1 MGMALIA
8 QPLAGNVPDPA
19 LTVRPDNPGLLY
31 SGRIEPVVNTQVTL
45 GWSGARVRLRF
56 TGTSVAMRMTDDT
69 RENHVVV
76 RIDGARTAK
85 IRLDA
90 ADGFYPL
97 ASGLVPGE
105 HTVEVVRVTEA
116 MIGQAHFLG
125 FVLDKT
131 GTVLPWGPQ
140 PDRRILFVG
149 DSITCGYGV
158 EVDDANLPF
167 SPTTENFCDS
177 YTGLTV
183 EALKADYLVVSRS
196 GIGMVRNYDGPRD
209 GSPDAMPAIY
219 PRLFFQAEQPQW
231 DAARFVPQ
239 VICINLGTNDFSTTG
254 VNQDKFF
261 ATYREF
267 AAGLLTQYPH
277 AKLVLIQ
284 GPMNNSVE
292 LRAALDRIETSLAE
306 KFAGRVSVLV
316 LSAQGEFGFG
326 ASWHPNRRQSQ
337 CNAAE
342 LTAYLS
348 KLMEW

>member
-8 QPLAGNVPDPA
+8 QPLAGNAPEPA

-31 SGRIEPVVNTQVTL
+31 SGRIEPVVDAQVTL

-90 ADGFYPL
+90 ADDFYPL
-97 ASGLVPGE
+97 ASGLTPGE

-131 GTVLPWGPQ
+131 GTVLPWSAQ

-167 SPTTENFCDS
+167 AAATENFCDS

-209 GSPDAMPAIY
+209 GNPDAMPAIY
-219 PRLFFQAEQPQW
+219 PRLFFQAEQPLW

-239 VICINLGTNDFSTTG
+239 VICINLGTNDFSTAG
-254 VNQDKFF
+254 VNQDKFV

-284 GPMNNSVE
+284 GPMDNRAE
-292 LRAALDRIETSLAE
+292 LRAALDRIETSLVE

-326 ASWHPNRRQSQ
+326 ASYHPNRKQSQ
-337 CNAAE
+337 RNAAE
-342 LTAYLS
+342 LTAYLA
-348 KLMEW
+348 KLMGW